1 MSVVKINVL
10 TVAEDQQAELE
21 RRFAA
26 RRNEV
31 GSVTGFEGFQLL
43 RPVEGEDRYYVVTQF
58 DTEENYQQWLA
69 HRHNAKAEAGPRPTP
84 ISTMATTMA
93 FEIVDLEAIAAAR

>member
-10 TVAEDQQAELE
+10 TVPEGQGAELE

-31 GSVTGFEGFQLL
+31 STVTGFEGFQLL

-58 DTEENYQQWLA
+58 DTEENYQEWLA
-69 HRHNAKAEAGPRPTP
+69 HRHNAQGESGSRPTP

-93 FEIVDLEAIAAAR
+93 FEVVDLEALASE